1 MNIASGVAKGL
12 MYLHDHGMVYR
23 CMRSSDILLG
33 DADGYYYPKL
43 SQYGLTELGQH
54 DLDEHITKVFAFA
67 GTLAPETTMTGK
79 LSASSDVYTF
89 GIVLLE
95 IITGRRT
102 FDTQATGKD
111 RSLLAWVNLLPLVLL
126 LI

>member
-12 MYLHDHGMVYR
+12 MYLHDQGMVYR

-54 DLDEHITKVFAFA
+54 DLDEHITKVSAFT
-67 GTLAPETTMTGK
+67 GTLAPETAMTGR
-79 LSASSDVYTF
+79 LSAASDVYTF
-89 GIVLLE
+89 GVVLLE